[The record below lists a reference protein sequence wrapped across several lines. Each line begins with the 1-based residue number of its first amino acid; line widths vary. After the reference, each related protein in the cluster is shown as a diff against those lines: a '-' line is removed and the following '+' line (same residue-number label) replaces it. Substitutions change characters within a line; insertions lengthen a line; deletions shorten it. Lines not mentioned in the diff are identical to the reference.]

1 MSQPNL
7 FLPFTSSE
15 VQLVSQ
21 TRGAREILSGEPA
34 RHTATRMEEAVGCAP
49 NFQRIGLAAVL
60 SPMF

>member
-7 FLPFTSSE
+7 LLPFTGSE

-34 RHTATRMEEAVGCAP
+34 RQTTNPNGGSSGCAP

-60 SPMF
+60 SPIF